1 MRVCVHTRQH
11 INPSI
16 STCYGRVITPLA
28 IMSSW
33 DINKQENELKEIQF
47 FMLLLKVCYQRSGSG
62 VCEYEDLGVP
72 AFEASV
78 CS

>member
-1 MRVCVHTRQH
+1 
-11 INPSI
+11 
-16 STCYGRVITPLA
+16 
-28 IMSSW
+28 MSSW

-78 CS
+78 CSWATFYVCLVLFKVWIVTF